1 MPKSMNQK
9 SKLLHIQKILL
20 EETDELHTITVNQI
34 IAKLAERGIAAE
46 RKSIYDDIDTLQKF
60 GLDVI
65 CTRSRSN
72 AYFVGARV
80 FELPEL
86 KLLVDAVEASKFI
99 TGRKSLELIKK
110 LEQCT
115 SKFQARNLHR
125 QVFVQNRIKNMHE
138 SIYYNVD
145 KLHLAIT
152 EKKQITF
159 KYMEWTL
166 DKGETVRKNGG
177 KYCENPCALCWENDN
192 YYLIAYNTKHGN
204 CVHYRVDRMAEVEM
218 LETASDFGDL
228 QCPFDPVAYT
238 KQYFGMFGGEV
249 TEVTLQFANELI
261 GVVIDRF
268 GKNISIKKD
277 TNEDFIIKVS
287 VAVSPVFF
295 GWLLGLGAKVK
306 ILGPE
311 AVQHDMVKYCKKIL
325 NNYK

>member
-1 MPKSMNQK
+1 
-9 SKLLHIQKILL
+9 
-20 EETDELHTITVNQI
+20 
-34 IAKLAERGIAAE
+34 
-46 RKSIYDDIDTLQKF
+46 
-60 GLDVI
+60 
-65 CTRSRSN
+65 
-72 AYFVGARV
+72 
-80 FELPEL
+80 
-86 KLLVDAVEASKFI
+86 
-99 TGRKSLELIKK
+99 
-110 LEQCT
+110 
-115 SKFQARNLHR
+115 
-125 QVFVQNRIKNMHE
+125 
-138 SIYYNVD
+138 
-145 KLHLAIT
+145 
-152 EKKQITF
+152 
-159 KYMEWTL
+159 
-166 DKGETVRKNGG
+166 
-177 KYCENPCALCWENDN
+177 
-192 YYLIAYNTKHGN
+192 
-204 CVHYRVDRMAEVEM
+204 